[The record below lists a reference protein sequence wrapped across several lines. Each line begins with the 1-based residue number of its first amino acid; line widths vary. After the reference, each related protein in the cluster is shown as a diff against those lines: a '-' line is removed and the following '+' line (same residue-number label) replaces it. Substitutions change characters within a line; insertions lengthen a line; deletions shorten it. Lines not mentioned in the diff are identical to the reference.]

1 MNKRGIRRQLQG
13 VVVSDSMDK
22 TVVVLVER
30 TVKHKLYK
38 KYIRLHK
45 KYAAHDE
52 LNECGIGDKVR
63 IEETRPLSKRKRWRV
78 TEVIEKAR

>member
-1 MNKRGIRRQLQG
+1 MNKRGIKRQLQG

-52 LNECGIGDKVR
+52 LNACSIGDKVL
-63 IEETRPLSKRKRWRV
+63 ISESKPLSKRKRHRV
-78 TEVIEKAR
+78 SKIVEKAV

>member
-1 MNKRGIRRQLQG
+1 MDKRGIRRQLQG
-13 VVVSDSMDK
+13 IVVSDSMDK

-38 KYIRLHK
+38 KYIKLHK

-52 LNECGIGDKVR
+52 QNKCVVGDKVL
-63 IEETRPLSKRKRWRV
+63 INETRPLSKNKRHRV
-78 TEVIEKAR
+78 SMIVEKAV